1 MAVKEV
7 TRQVS
12 VQCVERGIIL
22 KAIFDSYLRMI
33 DLIFQDGFVQRRQLA
48 MKFAKATEKQI
59 NMQDIQLEHKE

>member
-48 MKFAKATEKQI
+48 MKFAKATEK
-59 NMQDIQLEHKE
+59 